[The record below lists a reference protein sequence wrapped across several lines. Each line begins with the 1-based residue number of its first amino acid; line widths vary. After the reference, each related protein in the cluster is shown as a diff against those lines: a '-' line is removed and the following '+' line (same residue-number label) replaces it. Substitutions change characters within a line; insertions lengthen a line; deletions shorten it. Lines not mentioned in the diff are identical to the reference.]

1 MSNSWNK
8 LKANTCICFKQA
20 PCVRHIFG
28 NSIALHISADSAVSP
43 LLMMTLGDADRAP
56 TVKTSLGNNILFSFS
71 VVPLSRDRSSSMM
84 GVPSV
89 VFLGKED
96 TFSNATTCYCETDTS
111 CPATGVRD
119 LSTCRN
125 APIMM
130 SWPHFFLADPSYRQS
145 IVGMNPDPEKHQFFM
160 ELADVSIILW
170 WG

>member
-1 MSNSWNK
+1 MYPFHTATVCQTHLWQLNCYPHLSW
-8 LKANTCICFKQA
+8 L
-20 PCVRHIFG
+20 R
-28 NSIALHISADSAVSP
+28 SP
-43 LLMMTLGDADRAP
+43 LLMMTLGD
-56 TVKTSLGNNILFSFS
+56 NILVSFS

-96 TFSNATTCYCETDTS
+96 TFSNATTCYCVTDTS

-130 SWPHFFLADPSYRQS
+130 SWPHFFLADPSYRET

-160 ELADVSIILW
+160 ELADVSIHYTVVKITISQQR
-170 WG
+170 

>member
-1 MSNSWNK
+1 MSDPS
-8 LKANTCICFKQA
+8 LATQ
-20 PCVRHIFG
+20 
-28 NSIALHISADSAVSP
+28 
-43 LLMMTLGDADRAP
+43 LLFTSQLTPQSSSHMMTLGH
-56 TVKTSLGNNILFSFS
+56 NILVSFS

-96 TFSNATTCYCETDTS
+96 TFSNATTCYCVTDTS

-130 SWPHFFLADPSYRQS
+130 SWPHFFLADPSYRET

-160 ELADVSIILW
+160 ELADVSIQYTVVKIAISQQR
-170 WG
+170 